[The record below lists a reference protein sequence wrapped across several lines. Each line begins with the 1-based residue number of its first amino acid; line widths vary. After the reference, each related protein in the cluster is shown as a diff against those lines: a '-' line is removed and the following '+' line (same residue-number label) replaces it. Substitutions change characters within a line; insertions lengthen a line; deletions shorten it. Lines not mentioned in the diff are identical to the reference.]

1 MRRLLPVLLLLTP
14 GLSGCGGDDE
24 KTLQVLAAASLT
36 EAFTGL
42 AADFEADHEGVEVE
56 LILGSSTDLAES
68 AADGAPGD
76 VLATADETSMQI
88 AVEAEMTGAD
98 PAPFA
103 ENQLVIVTAPGNP
116 AGIDSLDDLADV
128 TWIRCAD
135 EVPCGRVA
143 LNLLDDAGVTAD
155 PVSLEVDVKTTLE
168 RVTAGE
174 ADAGLVYASDAVA
187 AGDAVETVPVEGAE
201 EFPAVYYIAPLSQSA
216 DDRLAAEWIALV
228 DGPAGRLP
236 LEEAG
241 FSVP

>member
-201 EFPAVYYIAPLSQSA
+201 EFPAVYYITPLSQSA